1 MPYSVE
7 ATTAS
12 RADQSPLFQARQM
25 LRQQVADRVSAR
37 PKALSRW
44 AACAIA
50 MLADLAAVL
59 LASVAVGTL
68 GGALH
73 GVSIAQEILAL
84 SLIGVTLVGLMR
96 LFGAYKF
103 AALAAPVRRLAALAG
118 AMAFIAA
125 GAQLT
130 GHFADVDPAM
140 AKLIG
145 PWAAIATAGLI
156 GTSALIV
163 FVIENLR
170 ERGCF
175 APTVVIVGATNI
187 AQRLTEEARATEHAP
202 FEIVGIFDDRL
213 SRVPPSLADLPV
225 LGTTEDLLKFPAIDS
240 LDWIVVAMPWSA
252 EARIAGLLERLRTA
266 STRILLAPDMVG
278 LRLAA
283 AGGGTNDGHVNEGPP
298 LVEVLGRPMDGG
310 RRVVKELEDKLLGT
324 LMTVALAPVM
334 LAIAVLVRLDS
345 PGAALFKQR
354 RVGYSGKLFDVY
366 KFRTLRTDMADAVA
380 ARQVTEDDPRVTRI
394 GHVLRKY
401 SLDELPQLLNV
412 VRGEMSLI
420 GPRPFATGMV
430 VCNTHAQDVLI
441 EYACRRQMKPGMTGW
456 SQVNGGHGSILTEA
470 DLRRR
475 LEHDLEYINNWS
487 LWFDVAILFKTVGVV
502 VGGRGKK
509 SSPARAKPVQPSAP
523 KPMARASTPAPS
535 RLEQRHAA

>member
-12 RADQSPLFQARQM
+12 RADQSPLSQARQT
-25 LRQQVADRVSAR
+25 LRQQVADHVSAR
-37 PKALSRW
+37 PKAISRW
-44 AACAIA
+44 TASAVA
-50 MLADLAAVL
+50 MLADAIAVM
-59 LASVAVGTL
+59 LASVVVGTL
-68 GGALH
+68 GGVLH
-73 GVSIAQEILAL
+73 DVSIVQEIIGL

-103 AALAAPVRRLAALAG
+103 TALASPVRRLAALSG

-125 GAQLT
+125 GALVT
-130 GHFADVDPAM
+130 GHFADIDPAI

-145 PWAAIATAGLI
+145 PWAATATAGLI

-163 FVIENLR
+163 YAIEALR
-170 ERGCF
+170 ARGRF

-187 AQRLTEEARATEHAP
+187 AERLIEEARAAEHAP

-213 SRVPPSLADLPV
+213 SRVPTSVANLPV
-225 LGTTEDLLKFPAIDS
+225 LGTTEDLLKFSAIDS
-240 LDWIVVAMPWSA
+240 LDWIIVAMPWSA
-252 EARIAGLLERLRTA
+252 EDRIAGMLERLRTV

-278 LRLAA
+278 LRLADA
-283 AGGGTNDGHVNEGPP
+283 VGGVQDGPA

-310 RRVVKELEDKLLGT
+310 RRVIKEIEDKLLGT
-324 LMTVALAPVM
+324 LMTIALAPVM
-334 LAIAVLVRLDS
+334 LAIAALVRLDS
-345 PGAALFKQR
+345 PGPALFKQR
-354 RVGYSGKLFDVY
+354 RVGYSGRLFDVY

-380 ARQVTEDDPRVTRI
+380 AKQVTEDDPRVTRL
-394 GHVLRKY
+394 GHILRKY

-430 VCNTHAQDVLI
+430 VGNTHAQDILI
-441 EYACRRQMKPGMTGW
+441 EYARRRQMKPGMTGW
-456 SQVNGGHGSILTEA
+456 SQVNGGHGSILSEA

-487 LWFDVAILFKTVGVV
+487 LWFDIAILFKTVGVV
-502 VGGRGKK
+502 LGGRGKK
-509 SSPARAKPVQPSAP
+509 ATPTLAKPVLPSAP
-523 KPMARASTPAPS
+523 KTIARPTTSSTP
-535 RLEQRHAA
+535 EQRHAA

>member
-25 LRQQVADRVSAR
+25 LRQQVADYVSTR

-44 AACAIA
+44 TASAFA
-50 MLADLAAVL
+50 MLLDAGAVM
-59 LASVAVGTL
+59 LASIAVGAL
-68 GGALH
+68 GGVLH
-73 GVSIAQEILAL
+73 DASVLQEILGL
-84 SLIGVTLVGLMR
+84 SLIGITLVGLMR
-96 LFGAYKF
+96 LFGAYRF
-103 AALAAPVRRLAALAG
+103 GSLAAPVRRLAALAG
-118 AMAFIAA
+118 AMGFIAT
-125 GAQLT
+125 GAAVT
-130 GHFADVDPAM
+130 GHFAGVDPAM
-140 AKLIG
+140 ARLIG
-145 PWAAIATAGLI
+145 PWAATATAGLI
-156 GTSALIV
+156 GTSALIGYA
-163 FVIENLR
+163 IETLR
-170 ERGCF
+170 ARGRF

-187 AQRLTEEARATEHAP
+187 AQRLIEEARAQEHAP

-213 SRVPPSLADLPV
+213 SRVPASLAELPV
-225 LGTTEDLLKFPAIDS
+225 LGTTDDLLKFPAIDA

-252 EARIAGLLERLRTA
+252 EDRIAGLLERLRTV

-278 LRLAA
+278 LRFADVVGA
-283 AGGGTNDGHVNEGPP
+283 QQDGPA

-310 RRVVKELEDKLLGT
+310 RRLVKELEDKLLGT

-334 LAIAVLVRLDS
+334 LAIAALVRLDS
-345 PGAALFKQR
+345 PGPALFKQR
-354 RVGYSGKLFDVY
+354 RIGYAGKAFDVY

-380 ARQVTEDDPRVTRI
+380 AKQVTEDDPRVTRI

-412 VRGEMSLI
+412 LRGEMSLI

-430 VCNTHAQDVLI
+430 LGNTHAQDVLV
-441 EYACRRQMKPGMTGW
+441 EYARRRQMKPGMTGW
-456 SQVNGGHGSILTEA
+456 SQVNGGHGSITSEA

-487 LWFDVAILFKTVGVV
+487 LLFDVVILMKTVGVV
-502 VGGRGKK
+502 LGGRGDK
-509 SSPARAKPVQPSAP
+509 SAATLSKPVLPSLP
-523 KPMARASTPAPS
+523 EQSKRASS
-535 RLEQRHAA
+535 QSEHRHAA